1 MAASPDDERCI
12 LAGLVMII
20 DVKTGKK
27 LHELEGPTEGIEWLR
42 WHPVGDF
49 VVAGSEDFTAWM
61 WNAALAKCMTVR
73 EAVHQ
78 SAFCTQHVTGPFRSW
93 RCGSALL
100 ALPSMLACRL
110 PEGTWHWQLSLY
122 VFGLGIRAELLHLY
136 SNAIPS

>member
-1 MAASPDDERCI
+1 MPAMLRNVAQASITVTRTARSANEGCS

-61 WNAALAKCMTVR
+61 WNAALAKCMTVSR
-73 EAVHQ
+73 DPHIAVVKHV
-78 SAFCTQHVTGPFRSW
+78 SAS
-93 RCGSALL
+93 
-100 ALPSMLACRL
+100 
-110 PEGTWHWQLSLY
+110 LS
-122 VFGLGIRAELLHLY
+122 GHLVQ
-136 SNAIPS
+136 P